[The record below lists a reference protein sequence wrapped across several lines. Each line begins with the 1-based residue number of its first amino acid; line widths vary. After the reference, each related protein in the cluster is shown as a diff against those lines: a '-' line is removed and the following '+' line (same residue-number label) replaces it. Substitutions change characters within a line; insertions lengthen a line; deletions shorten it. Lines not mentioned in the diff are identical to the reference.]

1 MNFPIRYATLAYG
14 SAEPVFGQAS
24 MLLVSLLAHAPEPR
38 ELMVVTDHPER
49 FAWFGDRIV
58 VRQLEPTEL
67 ESWRG
72 PAPFSMRQKIEA
84 ALAVLPAAGALVL
97 LDADTLC
104 TRDLPTLVAALESGA
119 LLMHKREFELGAS
132 GRRGNRE
139 LWAQLRDRAFG
150 RWRFEPTDAM
160 WNSGVIALGAGDAPR
175 MKEALE
181 LYDALARGGVRHFAT
196 EQLAVGRILART
208 GRLAEAREWITHYWG
223 NKADFGREITARLAD
238 AARAGMTPTD
248 VAEQLRRRPIALP
261 AEARPGKLQKIHRWF
276 VRSTT

>member
-1 MNFPIRYATLAYG
+1 
-14 SAEPVFGQAS
+14 
-24 MLLVSLLAHAPEPR
+24 MLLVSLLAYAPEPR
-38 ELMVVTDHPER
+38 QLMVLTDRPER
-49 FAWFGDRIV
+49 FEWFGDRITI
-58 VRQLEPTEL
+58 RRIDSLEL

-84 ALAVLPAAGALVL
+84 ALAAMPSTGALAL
-97 LDADTLC
+97 LDADTLAAA
-104 TRDLPTLVAALESGA
+104 DLRPFVDALAAGT
-119 LLMHKREFELGAS
+119 LLMHKREFELGAR

-139 LWAQLRDRAFG
+139 LWGQLRDRSFG

-160 WNSGVIALGAGDAPR
+160 WNSGVIALRTDDAPLMR
-175 MKEALE
+175 DALE

-196 EQLAVGRILART
+196 EQLAVGRILGRT
-208 GRLAEAREWITHYWG
+208 GRLAEACDWITHYWG
-223 NKADFGREITARLAD
+223 NKAAFDPEITARLAD

-248 VAEQLRRRPIALP
+248 AAEQLRRQPIALP